1 MDFSNYTDEELQRIA
16 GSNDFS
22 SYSDAELQK
31 IAGIEP
37 QPVGSRVGRFASGL
51 GIGLSNIP
59 AGIMQVGADIFNAP
73 QLSQDLIDIQKR
85 KEARLSQLGGAGE
98 AGAFTGEVAPALALP
113 VGSSLGLLGKMG
125 VIGAQSAALK
135 GLEAKP
141 EQVPLSQRA
150 GEAAQAFGTGA
161 ALTGILGKG
170 LPLVGKGITAGA
182 EALTNPMQV
191 LSQKAFKVSPEMEA
205 TFAKEG
211 IPATASLLTQ
221 SPTMQRF
228 SSILGGNIASAGR
241 LDKATQA
248 AEDTIQGRL
257 ADITK
262 GAATPTEA
270 GRIVQE
276 GLSGYVDKFQN
287 TSNKLY
293 DKLNNF
299 IKPTENVSANTTQQ
313 FLNNTLQQFSDAP
326 QLQATLASNPA
337 LQKVQNLV
345 KDLQQTATSPAGQIS
360 YNSLKEYRSQIG
372 SLIKENVIAGKDNA
386 LTQQAYA
393 ALSNDMRDAVA
404 AKGGAALKQ
413 FDKANKFYS
422 EGIQTIQKRLEPYI
436 KKAEPERI
444 LNDLINSSKVG
455 ETKINTIF
463 KSIPQK
469 DRELVGQAVIAKMTD
484 EATPAVFFNRYNKLD
499 ESAKKA
505 LFKSEL
511 KGSLDNLSKI
521 QNQIAESQK
530 FTNRSRS
537 ADNLGNILLLGGATV
552 AGAPITAFTTAA
564 GANISARI
572 LTNPNFVKALSKYA
586 TKPITPNLVSN
597 FAKDLTNVAK
607 KHPEL
612 NDEIKKIIAISA
624 SKLGE

>member
-1 MDFSNYTDEELQRIA
+1 MDLSSYTDDELQAIAGSNDLSNYSEDELQRIA
-16 GSNDFS
+16 GISP
-22 SYSDAELQK
+22 E
-31 IAGIEP
+31 
-37 QPVGSRVGRFASGL
+37 PVGSRAGRFVSGL
-51 GIGLSNIP
+51 GMGLSNIP
-59 AGIMQVGADIFNAP
+59 AGIMQVGADILGAP
-73 QLSQDLIDIQKR
+73 QLSQDLVDIQKR
-85 KEARLSQLGGAGE
+85 KEARLSQLGGAGS
-98 AGAFTGEVAPALALP
+98 AGAFTGEIAPALALP
-113 VGSSLGLLGKMG
+113 VGSGLGLLGKMG
-125 VIGAQSAALK
+125 LMGLESAALK
-135 GLEAKP
+135 GLEAKS

-150 GEAAQAFGTGA
+150 GEATQAFGTGA

-170 LPLVGKGITAGA
+170 LPLVGKGITASA

-191 LSQKAFKVSPEMEA
+191 LAQKAFKISPEMEA

-211 IPATASLLTQ
+211 IPATTSLLTQ

-241 LDKATQA
+241 LDKATQL
-248 AEDTIQGRL
+248 AEDTIQSRL
-257 ADITK
+257 AGITK
-262 GAATPTEA
+262 GAASPTEA

-293 DKLNNF
+293 DRLNQF

-313 FLNNTLQQFSDAP
+313 FLNNTLQKFSDAP

-345 KDLQQTATSPAGQIS
+345 KDLQQTTTSPAGKIS

-372 SLIKENVIAGKDNA
+372 ALIKENVIAGKDNA
-386 LTQQAYA
+386 LTQQAYS

-404 AKGGAALKQ
+404 AKGGQALKQ

-469 DRELVGQAVIAKMTD
+469 DKDLVGQAVIAKMTD
-484 EATPAVFFNRYNKLD
+484 DVTPAVFFNRYNKLD

-505 LFKSEL
+505 LFKGDL
-511 KGSLDNLSKI
+511 KNSLDNLSKI
-521 QNQIAESQK
+521 QNQISEATK

-537 ADNLGNILLLGGATV
+537 ADNLGNILLLGGAAT
-552 AGAPITAFTTAA
+552 GAPITALTTAA
-564 GANISARI
+564 GANLSARI
-572 LTNPNFVKALSKYA
+572 LTNPNFAKTLAKYA
-586 TKPITPNLVSN
+586 TKPITPNLISG

-612 NDEIKKIIAISA
+612 SDEIKKIIAISA

>member
-1 MDFSNYTDEELQRIA
+1 MANVFDQFDEQN
-16 GSNDFS
+16 SQNVFDQF
-22 SYSDAELQK
+22 DAPAKKRGGVKE
-31 IAGIEP
+31 
-37 QPVGSRVGRFASGL
+37 FAKGL

-73 QLSQDLIDIQKR
+73 QLSEDLADIQKR
-85 KEARLSQLGGAGE
+85 KEARLQQMGSVGTAGRLV
-98 AGAFTGEVAPALALP
+98 GEIAPALALP
-113 VGSSLGLLGKMG
+113 AGGSMGLLGKMG
-125 VIGAQSAALK
+125 LMGLESAALK

-141 EQVPLSQRA
+141 EQVPLSQRG

-161 ALTGILGKG
+161 AVTGILGKG
-170 LPLVGKGITAGA
+170 LPLVSKGISAGA

-191 LSQKAFKVSPEMEA
+191 LAQKAFKVSPQMEA

-211 IPATASLLTQ
+211 IPSTASILTN
-221 SPTMQRF
+221 SPTIQKFNAM
-228 SSILGGNIASAGR
+228 IGGNIASAGKF
-241 LDKATQA
+241 DIATQNA
-248 AEDTIQGRL
+248 QDAIQSKIF
-257 ADITK
+257 DITK
-262 GAATPTEA
+262 GASSPTEA

-293 DKLNNF
+293 DKLNTF
-299 IKPTENVSANTTQQ
+299 IKPTENVSANTTQA
-313 FLNNTLQQFSDAP
+313 FLDNTLKQFSDAP

-345 KDLQQTATSPAGQIS
+345 KDLQQTTTSPAGQIT

-404 AKGGAALKQ
+404 AKGGQALKQ
-413 FDKANKFYS
+413 FDKANNFYS
-422 EGIQTIQKRLEPYI
+422 EGIKTIQKRLEPYI

-484 EATPAVFFNRYNKLD
+484 DVTPSVFFNRYNKLD
-499 ESAKKA
+499 EAAKNT
-505 LFKSEL
+505 LFKGGL
-511 KGSLDNLSKI
+511 KNSLDNLSKI
-521 QNQIAESQK
+521 QNQLNESQQ
-530 FTNRSRS
+530 FVNRSQS
-537 ADNLGNILLLGGATV
+537 GNLLSSVLLLGGAFGEAGLTG
-552 AGAPITAFTTAA
+552 GAPLVTGT
-564 GANISARI
+564 GALIANRYSKL
-572 LTNPNFVKALSKYA
+572 LTRPDFAKTLVKYA
-586 TKPITPNLVSN
+586 NKPIKQNMVSGLTR
-597 FAKDLTNVAK
+597 DLTNVIK
-607 KHPEL
+607 KNPEFA
-612 NDEIKKIIAISA
+612 DEINKLISI
-624 SKLGE
+624 STSNIGE